1 VGRNWY
7 PGPSGVF
14 NLFLFL
20 IFSISTFNLN
30 SNMKSNLGS
39 LFTNYI
45 CAVRNTT
52 FGDIYRY
59 ILFVF

>member
-1 VGRNWY
+1 
-7 PGPSGVF
+7 
-14 NLFLFL
+14 
-20 IFSISTFNLN
+20 
-30 SNMKSNLGS
+30 MKSNLGS